1 MTGLKTKVR
10 INRKKERE
18 RERVAYLQ
26 FQNLGERFY
35 AEVWNWVFTFLLK
48 KISIR
53 KNIVPKVIVSRIC
66 KLL

>member
-26 FQNLGERFY
+26 FQNLGEHFY
-35 AEVWNWVFTFLLK
+35 AEVWNWVFTG
-48 KISIR
+48 
-53 KNIVPKVIVSRIC
+53 VC
-66 KLL
+66 